1 MASPFGRVP
10 HFSPEMRGHR
20 SAIPEVRVGK
30 FIYDGDIKV
39 EFEDRLLA
47 HLQAVIMA
55 KVRRGESFPFTWKDD
70 ISIGGGRTTVYVHPN
85 VSLVFK
91 YHGSRNP
98 QLSSSWLH
106 ALTYN
111 ANSGRG
117 LYVIPEPD
125 ESTPREPQQR
135 AEMVFSEVPND
146 QAPVAIR
153 S

>member
-1 MASPFGRVP
+1 VGR
-10 HFSPEMRGHR
+10 
-20 SAIPEVRVGK
+20 
-30 FIYDGDIKV
+30 FIYDGNTKM

-70 ISIGGGRTTVYVHPN
+70 ISTGGGRTTVYIHPN

-91 YHGSRNP
+91 YHGSRTP
-98 QLSSSWLH
+98 QLSAPWLH

-117 LYVIPEPD
+117 LYVIPEP
-125 ESTPREPQQR
+125 EEFTPRESLQR
-135 AEMVFSEVPND
+135 DEMIFREVPNEPMAAD
-146 QAPVAIR
+146 SHP
-153 S
+153 

>member
-1 MASPFGRVP
+1 M
-10 HFSPEMRGHR
+10 
-20 SAIPEVRVGK
+20 GK
-30 FIYDGDIKV
+30 FIYDGNIKV
-39 EFEDRLLA
+39 DFEDRLLA

-70 ISIGGGRTTVYVHPN
+70 ISIGGGRTTVYIHPN
-85 VSLVFK
+85 VSMVFK

-125 ESTPREPQQR
+125 DSAHHESAPREQ
-135 AEMVFSEVPND
+135 MVFREVPNA
-146 QAPVAIR
+146 QVPMAAH

>member
-1 MASPFGRVP
+1 M
-10 HFSPEMRGHR
+10 
-20 SAIPEVRVGK
+20 GK
-30 FIYDGDIKV
+30 FIYDGNIKV
-39 EFEDRLLA
+39 DFEDRLLA

-70 ISIGGGRTTVYVHPN
+70 ISIGGGRTTVYIHPN
-85 VSLVFK
+85 VSMVFK

-98 QLSSSWLH
+98 QLSSTWLH

-125 ESTPREPQQR
+125 DAAVREQPPRE
-135 AEMVFSEVPND
+135 EMVFREVPND
-146 QAPVAIR
+146 QSPLAAR

>member
-1 MASPFGRVP
+1 M
-10 HFSPEMRGHR
+10 
-20 SAIPEVRVGK
+20 GK
-30 FIYDGDIKV
+30 FIYEGDVKV
-39 EFEDRLLA
+39 DFEDRLLA

-70 ISIGGGRTTVYVHPN
+70 ISLGGGRTTVYIHPH
-85 VSLVFK
+85 VSMVFK

-98 QLSSSWLH
+98 QLSTSWLH

-125 ESTPREPQQR
+125 DPSVRETPHRE
-135 AEMVFSEVPND
+135 EMVFREVPNT
-146 QAPVAIR
+146 QVPQPAQG
-153 S
+153 

>member
-1 MASPFGRVP
+1 M
-10 HFSPEMRGHR
+10 
-20 SAIPEVRVGK
+20 GK
-30 FIYDGDIKV
+30 FVYDGNIKV

-70 ISIGGGRTTVYVHPN
+70 ISIGGGRTTVYIHPH

-98 QLSSSWLH
+98 QLSNAWLQ

-117 LYVIPEPD
+117 LYVVPEPD
-125 ESTPREPQQR
+125 DHSAREAGPRE
-135 AEMVFSEVPND
+135 EMVFREVPNPN
-146 QAPVAIR
+146 APVPEPAH

>member
-1 MASPFGRVP
+1 M
-10 HFSPEMRGHR
+10 
-20 SAIPEVRVGK
+20 GK
-30 FIYDGDIKV
+30 FTYDGTIKV

-70 ISIGGGRTTVYVHPN
+70 VSIGGGRTTVYVHPH

-91 YHGSRNP
+91 YHGSRTP
-98 QLSSSWLH
+98 QLSSAWLH
-106 ALTYN
+106 ALTFN

-117 LYVIPEPD
+117 LYVVPEPD
-125 ESTPREPQQR
+125 DAAPREGAPR
-135 AEMVFSEVPND
+135 DPMVFREVPRQNLD
-146 QAPVAIR
+146 EDLRVAPQT

>member
-1 MASPFGRVP
+1 M
-10 HFSPEMRGHR
+10 
-20 SAIPEVRVGK
+20 GK
-30 FIYDGDIKV
+30 FIYDGNIKV
-39 EFEDRLLA
+39 DFEDRLLA

-70 ISIGGGRTTVYVHPN
+70 ISIGGGRTTVYIHPN
-85 VSLVFK
+85 VSMVFK

-98 QLSSSWLH
+98 QLSSKWLH

-125 ESTPREPQQR
+125 DTAVREQPPRE
-135 AEMVFSEVPND
+135 EMVFREVPND
-146 QAPVAIR
+146 QSPLAARP
-153 S
+153 

>member
-1 MASPFGRVP
+1 
-10 HFSPEMRGHR
+10 MRGHR
-20 SAIPEVRVGK
+20 CALLEVFMGK

-117 LYVIPEPD
+117 LYVVPEPED
-125 ESTPREPQQR
+125 SAVHGQQHRE
-135 AEMVFSEVPND
+135 EMVFREVPND
-146 QAPVAIR
+146 QAPATAHP
-153 S
+153 

>member
-1 MASPFGRVP
+1 M
-10 HFSPEMRGHR
+10 
-20 SAIPEVRVGK
+20 GK
-30 FIYDGDIKV
+30 FIYDGNIKV
-39 EFEDRLLA
+39 DFEDRLLA

-70 ISIGGGRTTVYVHPN
+70 ISIGGGRTTAYIHPN
-85 VSLVFK
+85 VSMVFK

-98 QLSSSWLH
+98 QLSSTWLH

-125 ESTPREPQQR
+125 DVAVREQPHR
-135 AEMVFSEVPND
+135 EEMVFREVPND
-146 QAPVAIR
+146 QAPMASR

>member
-1 MASPFGRVP
+1 M
-10 HFSPEMRGHR
+10 
-20 SAIPEVRVGK
+20 GK
-30 FIYDGDIKV
+30 FIYDGDVKV
-39 EFEDRLLA
+39 DFEDRLLA

-70 ISIGGGRTTVYVHPN
+70 ISTGGGRTTVYIHPN

-91 YHGSRNP
+91 YHGSRTP
-98 QLSSSWLH
+98 QLSAAWLH

-125 ESTPREPQQR
+125 EFTPRENTPR
-135 AEMVFSEVPND
+135 AEMVFREVPNE
-146 QAPVAIR
+146 QVRAP
-153 S
+153 SPS

>member
-1 MASPFGRVP
+1 M
-10 HFSPEMRGHR
+10 
-20 SAIPEVRVGK
+20 GK
-30 FIYDGDIKV
+30 FIYDGNIKV
-39 EFEDRLLA
+39 DFEDRLLA

-70 ISIGGGRTTVYVHPN
+70 ISIGGGRTTVYIHPN
-85 VSLVFK
+85 VSMVFK

-98 QLSSSWLH
+98 QLSSTWLH

-125 ESTPREPQQR
+125 DVAVREQPHR
-135 AEMVFSEVPND
+135 AEMVFREVPND
-146 QAPVAIR
+146 QAPMASR

>member
-1 MASPFGRVP
+1 M
-10 HFSPEMRGHR
+10 
-20 SAIPEVRVGK
+20 GK
-30 FIYDGDIKV
+30 FIYDSNIKV
-39 EFEDRLLA
+39 DFEDRLLA

-70 ISIGGGRTTVYVHPN
+70 ISTGGGRTTVYIHPN

-91 YHGSRNP
+91 YHGSRSP
-98 QLSSSWLH
+98 QLSSAWLH

-125 ESTPREPQQR
+125 ESSPREGVQR
-135 AEMVFSEVPND
+135 EEMVFREVPMDHANEP
-146 QAPVAIR
+146 AHP
-153 S
+153 